1 MNMRRTSGIPL
12 LAMLVVVM
20 SGVIVTAAEEDHILP
35 SPRSIYLIALPI
47 MGSAVLLINTLPSL
61 FGRPYRREPAAFHLA
76 NILILSSVICLI
88 TVILVTN
95 AIQPG
100 VDTTISLATIGVLGL
115 LIIIGLFVRYLQLP
129 IQWASIA
136 GGAIA
141 ILIVLLAYMAM
152 ETPQATVDR
161 LVDVLSYL
169 TPLWLLIFVG
179 LLLLETTRY
188 HVVEDKDHKEPDWP
202 RVPKDRR
209 MLRLGELLIMNMA
222 VVVGVAVT
230 WFS

>member
-1 MNMRRTSGIPL
+1 MSLNMRRTSGIPL
-12 LAMLVVVM
+12 LTMFVVVM
-20 SGVIVTAAEEDHILP
+20 SGAMVTAAEEDHILP

-76 NILILSSVICLI
+76 NILTLSSVICLI

-115 LIIIGLFVRYLQLP
+115 LIIIGLFVRYLLLP
-129 IQWASIA
+129 IQWATIA

-141 ILIVLLAYMAM
+141 TLIVLLAYMAM

-161 LVDVLSYL
+161 LDDLLSYL

-179 LLLLETTRY
+179 LLLLETARY
-188 HVVEDKDHKEPDWP
+188 HVVVNKEPDWP